1 MSKSKIFSRVLCV
14 LLCTGLVFVGCTEG
28 SIDDN
33 INNESNNTELPGSNN
48 NDNTQQPGDNPDN
61 EDNVIA
67 NNEIWYTTTDN
78 QRLFPSSTEANVFGA
93 YFISN
98 TFSDGKGV
106 ITFDGDVTKI
116 GDKVFQT
123 VRLLLLSLFPIV
135 LLRLGIMHSI
145 VVPR

>member
-1 MSKSKIFSRVLCV
+1 MAKVNIFSRVLCV

-33 INNESNNTELPGSNN
+33 INNESNNTELPGGNN
-48 NDNTQQPGDNPDN
+48 NDNTEQPGDNPDN

-78 QRLFPSSTEANVFGA
+78 LRLFPSSTEANVFGA

-116 GDKVFQT
+116 GDNVFQNCT
-123 VRLLLLSLFPIV
+123 TLASITIPHSVTSILLGGTIWS
-135 LLRLGIMHSI
+135 
-145 VVPR
+145 